1 MKALQ
6 IIPFLYLFI
15 ACLFIF
21 DAIHKITEGVPFSDY
36 WTSFLVAGIA
46 VFMFFFRRK
55 YSKRMV
61 DHYKKK

>member
-15 ACLFIF
+15 AGLFIF
-21 DAIHKITEGVPFSDY
+21 DAIHKITEGEPFSSY

-55 YSKRMV
+55 YSKKMV

>member
-6 IIPFLYLFI
+6 IVPFLYLFI
-15 ACLFIF
+15 AALFIY
-21 DAIHKITEGVPFSDY
+21 DGVTKIMAGEGQFY
-36 WTSFLVAGIA
+36 LSFIVAAIA

-55 YSKRMV
+55 YSKKMV